1 MANGGLYNCLLIGWK
16 RPVPGR
22 EQQAMDLFQS
32 ATEYYAK
39 SQSEGKIE
47 SFEPVILTHH
57 GGDLN
62 GFILIRGNTE
72 KISNFR
78 REDEFINK
86 AIEAGY
92 CLDGF
97 GIVEGASG
105 AGVAEILSRWSNPM
119 SFTGDCAT

>member
-1 MANGGLYNCLLIGWK
+1 MANEVAYNCLFVGWN
-16 RPVPGR
+16 RAVPGR
-22 EQQAMDLFQS
+22 EQQAMDLFGS

-47 SFEPVILTHH
+47 SFDPVILTHH

-62 GFILIRGNTE
+62 GFILIKGDAE

-78 REDEFINK
+78 REDEFISK

-97 GIVEGASG
+97 GIVEGACGES
-105 AGVAEILSRWSNPM
+105 VAEVFSRWSKLF
-119 SFTGDCAT
+119 S